1 MATDINMTS
10 GQGPSRLL
18 CILGMHRSGTSAV
31 TRFLHALGAKTGPD
45 LLGAMDGVNEAGF
58 WEDSRVVELNERLL
72 AGRSS
77 RWQDYAALARDA
89 TDPLQEAAI
98 RSEAASHFAGHYLA
112 SGTWVVKDPRLCRLL
127 PFWLD
132 VWQGVGIE
140 TCFVHVLRHPY
151 AVAKSLHQRDKIPC
165 EYGTLLWLQY
175 TLEAM
180 SHSGGQPCI
189 VVEFDEFCRQPL
201 ELARLLESQWGIEW
215 GVDAAQWQ
223 QLATT
228 TINNTLRHHDNE
240 LPGTLGLSDLMTFSV
255 KVYEALAHSAY
266 RPLAPA
272 DLLALNA
279 EFQAL
284 VTRHGSELA
293 MLRRAMDDLMALSA
307 ESVRIGTLHGEALRT
322 IKQKDADYSRV
333 ITERD
338 AIIADRNQ
346 IIKDI
351 AFLRFWRLVPRLVRR
366 ISRR

>member
-1 MATDINMTS
+1 MATDINITS
-10 GQGPSRLL
+10 GQGPSQLL

-45 LLGAMDGVNEAGF
+45 LLGAMAGVNEEGF

-72 AGRSS
+72 AARSS
-77 RWQDYAALARDA
+77 RWQDYTALTRDV

-98 RSEAASHFAGHYLA
+98 RSEAASHFANHYLA
-112 SGTWVVKDPRLCRLL
+112 PGTWVVKDPRLCRLL

-151 AVAKSLHQRDKIPC
+151 AVAKSLYQRDRIPC
-165 EYGTLLWLQY
+165 EYGTVLWLQY

-180 SHSGGQPCI
+180 SHSRGQPCI

-201 ELARLLESQWGIEW
+201 ELARLLESQWGIKW
-215 GVDAAQWQ
+215 GVDAAQWE
-223 QLATT
+223 QLAAT

-240 LPGTLGLSDLMTFSV
+240 LPGTLGLRDLMIFSV
-255 KVYEALAHSAY
+255 KVYETFARSAY
-266 RPLAPA
+266 RPPELA
-272 DLLALNA
+272 DLAALNA
-279 EFQAL
+279 EFHAL
-284 VTRHGSELA
+284 LARYGSELA
-293 MLRRAMDDLMALSA
+293 MLHRSMDDLMALSA
-307 ESVRIGTLHGEALRT
+307 EGVRIGTLHGEAL
-322 IKQKDADYSRV
+322 RV

-351 AFLRFWRLVPRLVRR
+351 VFLRFWRLIPRLVRR